1 MILFKANYQF
11 SPFIAEMANS
21 FSNVVTIL
29 IGLYGGYIALEQ
41 KLPTRYLIGFLVCPT
56 LASFVPGSSLTHP
69 FDLELIRRVSLS
81 SE

>member
-41 KLPTRYLIGFLVCPT
+41 KLPTRYLIGFLVCPSI
-56 LASFVPGSSLTHP
+56 A
-69 FDLELIRRVSLS
+69 
-81 SE
+81 